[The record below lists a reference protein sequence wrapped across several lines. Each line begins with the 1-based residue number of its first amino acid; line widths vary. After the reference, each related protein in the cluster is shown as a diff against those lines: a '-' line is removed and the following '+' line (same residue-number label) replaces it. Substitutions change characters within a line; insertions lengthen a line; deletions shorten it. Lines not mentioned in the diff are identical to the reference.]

1 MSRNVLFKPPL
12 SSFKLDAYGHLSYV
26 VGFNTDDDEE
36 SVPEMLLLAKAD
48 EMTDEEI
55 EAAQQGLRDCGDWIA
70 CTDFDR
76 IGDHVGYHVVV
87 NSDSG
92 GFIDTLEQG
101 VYTVEEARKHLPG
114 LLETW
119 NDTASEML
127 VDDGHWFTH
136 EETKDYLAAIKRW
149 KADLARALK

>member
-1 MSRNVLFKPPL
+1 MTTGTIKPKL
-12 SSFKLDAYGHLSYV
+12 KDFKLDAYGHLSYV
-26 VGFNTDDDEE
+26 VGFNSDYDEE
-36 SVPEMLLLAKAD
+36 ATPAMLLIAKAS
-48 EMTDEEI
+48 EMSDEEI

-76 IGDHVGYHVVV
+76 IGDYVGWHVVV

-92 GFIDTLEQG
+92 GFIDTLDSG

-119 NDTASEML
+119 NDTASEHL
-127 VDDGHWFTH
+127 VEAGHWFTPA
-136 EETKDYLAAIKRW
+136 ETQEYRAAIKRW
-149 KADLARALK
+149 KADLAEALK

>member
-1 MSRNVLFKPPL
+1 MTLTATPSVKD
-12 SSFKLDAYGHLSYV
+12 FKLDAYGHLSYV

-55 EAAQQGLRDCGDWIA
+55 EAAQVGPRDCGDWIA
-70 CTDFDR
+70 CVDFDR
-76 IGDHVGYHVVV
+76 QGDYVGYHVVV

-92 GFIDTLEQG
+92 GFIDTLDQG
-101 VYTVEEARKHLPG
+101 VYMLEDARKHLPG

-119 NDTASEML
+119 DDVASEHL
-127 VDDGHWFTH
+127 VEAGHWYTP
-136 EETKDYLAAIKRW
+136 EEIEENRRAIERW
-149 KADLARALK
+149 KTALKEALA